1 MNLLREWVWDWRAW
15 FVAAMLAGYLI
26 VWLLA
31 WREPAPMPSPEEIDR
46 LIEYH
51 VERCDLMENEWS
63 GYACDT

>member
-1 MNLLREWVWDWRAW
+1 
-15 FVAAMLAGYLI
+15 MLAGYLI

-51 VERCDLMENEWS
+51 VERCELMENEWS